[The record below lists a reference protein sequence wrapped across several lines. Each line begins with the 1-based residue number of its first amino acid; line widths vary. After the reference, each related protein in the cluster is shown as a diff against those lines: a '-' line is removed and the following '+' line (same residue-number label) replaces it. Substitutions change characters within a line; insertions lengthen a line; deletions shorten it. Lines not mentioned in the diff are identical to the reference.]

1 MKFRFKKISSN
12 KAFEMW
18 SKYGDK
24 DYREKFCH
32 YSGEPS
38 NGETS
43 FAKPILKKNW
53 KKAMK

>member
-1 MKFRFKKISSN
+1 MSN
-12 KAFEMW
+12 KAFKMW

-24 DYREKFCH
+24 DYQEKYCH

-43 FAKPILKKNW
+43 FAKPILRKNW
-53 KKAMK
+53 KKAMNN